1 MKNHTS
7 VVALA
12 IIILAAV
19 SCSKKSAD
27 TTITQQKAS
36 GVQVVTNDGRF
47 VYTLKS
53 ITNSTPAT
61 NGLRRGKKIVIK
73 DNTVTEIPA
82 P

>member
-1 MKNHTS
+1 VKNHTS

-12 IIILAAV
+12 VITLALV

-27 TTITQQKAS
+27 TTIPQQKAS

-47 VYTLKS
+47 VYSIRS

-61 NGLRRGKKIVIK
+61 NGLRPGKKMVIK
-73 DNTVTEIPA
+73 DNTVTEIPD